1 MRVRSE
7 RCAHLRSM
15 ETSSRPVAGLE
26 PMLSVEELAEYLGKP
41 VRTIYDWRLSGRGP
55 RAVHVGRSLRY
66 RVCDVQAWLDAQL
79 ERVPGEPPEPGEP
92 G

>member
-1 MRVRSE
+1 
-7 RCAHLRSM
+7 M
-15 ETSSRPVAGLE
+15 ETSSRPAARSVAGLE
-26 PMLSVEELAEYLGKP
+26 PMLSIDELAEYLGKP

-79 ERVPGEPPEPGEP
+79 ERVPGEFPDPGCESGAEPG
-92 G
+92 